1 MNISELKNHRRLG
14 VALAALTVTG
24 CATASSTTRMLAAQ
38 TQESRAMLS
47 LEQANTRQLTNQRA
61 ALQSRLSAL
70 TQKKTKLT
78 SGGAGGS
85 SSSSAELQKI
95 NSEIAQ
101 LKRMIVEQ

>member
-1 MNISELKNHRRLG
+1 MKHPDMKKPCCVGLT
-14 VALAALTVTG
+14 LAALSVTG

-47 LEQANTRQLTNQRA
+47 LEQANTRQLTAQGASLQNRLAGLNQRKA
-61 ALQSRLSAL
+61 
-70 TQKKTKLT
+70 KLT
-78 SGGAGGS
+78 SGGTS
-85 SSSSAELQKI
+85 SSSNSAELQKI

>member
-1 MNISELKNHRRLG
+1 MKSSHLKRPLYLG
-14 VALAALTVTG
+14 VNLVALGITG

-47 LEQANTRQLTNQRA
+47 LEQANTRQLTAQRA
-61 ALQSRLSAL
+61 SLQSRLASLNRRRGEL
-70 TQKKTKLT
+70 T
-78 SGGAGGS
+78 AGGS
-85 SSSSAELQKI
+85 SSASSSAELSKI

>member
-1 MNISELKNHRRLG
+1 MKSSDLNRPCCVGLT
-14 VALAALTVTG
+14 LAALSVSG

-47 LEQANTRQLTNQRA
+47 LEQANTRQLTAQRA
-61 ALQSRLSAL
+61 SLQSRLASLNKRRGEL
-70 TQKKTKLT
+70 T
-78 SGGAGGS
+78 AGGS
-85 SSSSAELQKI
+85 SSASNSAELAKI

>member
-1 MNISELKNHRRLG
+1 MITTHLKRPLQLG
-14 VALAALTVTG
+14 VNLVALGITG

-47 LEQANTRQLTNQRA
+47 LEQANTRQLTAQRA
-61 ALQSRLSAL
+61 SLQSRLAGLNRRKSE
-70 TQKKTKLT
+70 LT
-78 SGGAGGS
+78 SGGS
-85 SSSSAELQKI
+85 SSSSNAAELQKI